1 MPMVFRAVA
10 PAASSGHV
18 SAMRSLICAAAL
30 LAATTPVVI
39 ANAQTA
45 PAAPMALPIPRTIP
59 DAQDV
64 PYPGGAIRLDIDA
77 TDVGRGVYRVV
88 ETIPVAEGTRRLT
101 LLLPEWLPG
110 HHAPRGPIAELA
122 DLRFL
127 VDGKAVS
134 WSRDAVDV
142 YAFHV
147 DLPAGTREVVARFVH
162 TSPLQTSEGRIT
174 MTPEMLNLQWE
185 KMSLYPAGHYVRQ
198 VRVRPTVTL
207 PRGWS
212 AAAALD
218 GKAVSG
224 DRVSWAE
231 TDYETLVDSPIFAG
245 QHFRKWDLGN
255 TITLNAVADAPG
267 QLNLAAANAQRLAAL
282 SDEAMALFGR
292 APFDRYEFLV
302 ALSDRLG
309 SIGLEHL
316 RSSENQLE
324 PRAFVDWPGYDWDR
338 NVLPH
343 ELVHAWNGKYRRP
356 AELWTPDYRQPMRDN
371 LLWVYEGQT
380 QFWGWVLAARSGVQT
395 RDTVLGMIAGQAG
408 LYSDQP
414 GREWRS
420 VEDTTLDPI
429 IAARKPKPYASLTR
443 GEDYYNEGALVWLEA
458 DQVIRAGTGGRK
470 GLDDFARAFFAHTGK
485 GERQATYGFDD
496 VVAALNAVYPSDWAT
511 FLRTRLE
518 APGQPVP
525 LAGIERGGYRLVWKD
540 RPNPYDEARMAD
552 GKSLNL
558 YHSLG
563 IALDRDGA
571 VTSSRWGGPALNAGV
586 VTGARIVA
594 VNGVAYDQD
603 TLRNAIAQAK
613 GGAKPIELLV
623 RRGDRFLTVPLAYY
637 GGLRWPWLERAP
649 GAKGVAPLDQLLA
662 PRRPAAP
669 LP

>member
-1 MPMVFRAVA
+1 M
-10 PAASSGHV
+10 
-18 SAMRSLICAAAL
+18 LAAL
-30 LAATTPVVI
+30 APVAI
-39 ANAQTA
+39 ANAQNTPQQA
-45 PAAPMALPIPRTIP
+45 TPPDGAALSGPVAVPIPRTIP

-64 PYPGGAIRLDIDA
+64 AYPGGTIRLDIDA
-77 TDVGRGVYRVV
+77 SDVARGIYRVV
-88 ETIPVAEGTRRLT
+88 ETIPVADGTRRLT

-122 DLRFL
+122 DMRFL
-127 VDGKAVS
+127 VDGKAVD
-134 WSRDAVDV
+134 WSRDPVDV

-162 TSPLQTSEGRIT
+162 TSPLQTAEGRIT
-174 MTPEMLNLQWE
+174 MTPDMLNLQWE
-185 KMSLYPAGHYVRQ
+185 KMSFYPAGHYVRR

-212 AAAALD
+212 AATALD
-218 GKAVSG
+218 GKAIAG

-245 QHFRKWDLGN
+245 QYFRKWGLGN

-267 QLNLAAANAQRLAAL
+267 LLDLSPANARNLVAL
-282 SDEAMALFGR
+282 SGEALALFGR

-309 SIGLEHL
+309 GIGLEHL

-324 PRAFVDWPGYDWDR
+324 PRAFMDWRGYDWDR

-458 DQVIRAGTGGRK
+458 DQIIRAGTAGRK
-470 GLDDFARAFFAHTGK
+470 GLDDFARTFFAPGGK

-496 VVAALNAVYPSDWAT
+496 VVAALNAIFPSDWAT
-511 FLRTRLE
+511 FLRTRME
-518 APGQPVP
+518 MPGQPVP

-540 RPNPYDEARMAD
+540 RPNPYDDARMAD
-552 GKSLNL
+552 SKGLNL

-563 IALDRDGA
+563 LTLDREGA
-571 VTSSRWGGPALNAGV
+571 VTASRWGGPAFNAGV

-594 VNGVAYDQD
+594 VNGVAYDQE
-603 TLRNAIAQAK
+603 TLRNAITQAK
-613 GGAKPIELLV
+613 GGSRPIELLV

-649 GAKGVAPLDQLLA
+649 GGKGVAPLDQLLA
-662 PRRPAAP
+662 PRRAAVP
-669 LP
+669 PPTP

>member
-1 MPMVFRAVA
+1 
-10 PAASSGHV
+10 
-18 SAMRSLICAAAL
+18 
-30 LAATTPVVI
+30 
-39 ANAQTA
+39 
-45 PAAPMALPIPRTIP
+45 MAEAIPRTIP
-59 DAQDV
+59 EAQDTAW
-64 PYPGGAIRLDIDA
+64 PGGTIRLDIDA
-77 TDVGRGVYRVV
+77 TDVARGVYRVV
-88 ETIPVAEGTRRLT
+88 ETIPVADGTRRLT

-122 DLRFL
+122 DVRFL
-127 VDGKAVS
+127 VDGKAVD
-134 WSRDAVDV
+134 WSRDPVDV

-147 DLPAGTREVVARFVH
+147 DLPAGTREVVARFIH

-185 KMSLYPAGHYVRQ
+185 KMSLYPAGHYVRR

-218 GKAVSG
+218 GKTIAG

-245 QHFRKWDLGN
+245 LYFRKWDLGN

-267 QLNLAAANAQRLAAL
+267 LLDLSVANAQYLSAL
-282 SDEAMALFGR
+282 SSEAMALFGR

-302 ALSDRLG
+302 ALTNRLG
-309 SIGLEHL
+309 GIGLEHL

-324 PRAFVDWPGYDWDR
+324 PRAFVDWRGHDWDR

-408 LYSDQP
+408 LYSEQP

-420 VEDTTLDPI
+420 VQDTTFDPI

-458 DQVIRAGTGGRK
+458 DQVIRAGTAGRK
-470 GLDDFARAFFAHTGK
+470 GLDDFARAFFAPAGK

-511 FLRTRLE
+511 FLRMRMET
-518 APGQPVP
+518 PGQPLP

-540 RPNPYDEARMAD
+540 RPNPYDDARMAESK
-552 GKSLNL
+552 GLNL

-563 IALDRDGA
+563 ITLDREGA
-571 VTSSRWGGPALNAGV
+571 VTSSRWGGPAFNAGV

-594 VNGVAYDQD
+594 VNGVAYDPE
-603 TLRNAIAQAK
+603 TLRGAIAQAK
-613 GGAKPIELLV
+613 GGSRPIELLV
-623 RRGDRFLTVPLAYY
+623 RRGDRFLTVPLAYA

-649 GAKGVAPLDQLLA
+649 GSKGIAPLDQLLA
-662 PRRPAAP
+662 PRRSAAVP
-669 LP
+669 VSTP